1 MRQRKK
7 VSDYNIV
14 SNKFRENNEER
25 RAREKEVSKER
36 SMKKYWKTHHYDPIR
51 VSYYDSLKES
61 EYREMR
67 SELEKTHG
75 KSSVEFLP
83 RTTKLSEGNLYN
95 IVNHEI
101 KHEDRYSERVS
112 RDTRRIQSKERASRF
127 EMMQKKKSQVKSDM
141 ESQRSFNR
149 ISPKRETQRRHRG
162 FDPITNQ
169 SFKGFNSKHLHPLRK
184 TDSPPLWMKL
194 KNQNGGRKNVRVPR
208 LNLIG

>member
-1 MRQRKK
+1 MNTLFIRRFAILHKNCFF
-7 VSDYNIV
+7 S
-14 SNKFRENNEER
+14 SKFRHR
-25 RAREKEVSKER
+25 WWG
-36 SMKKYWKTHHYDPIR
+36 KKRIR
-51 VSYYDSLKES
+51 GL
-61 EYREMR
+61 
-67 SELEKTHG
+67 
-75 KSSVEFLP
+75 F
-83 RTTKLSEGNLYN
+83 TKLSEGNLYN

-194 KNQNGGRKNVRVPR
+194 KGGKWWIF
-208 LNLIG
+208 L